1 MNKSLLIGR
10 LTRDV
15 HYSQSDGGTSV
26 ARFTLAIDR
35 YKKGGEKKTNFVPV
49 VAFGKTAENVNKY
62 LSKGSPVGVE
72 GHIETGSYEKKDGT
86 TVYTTE
92 VWASNVEFL
101 GQSKKKDEG
110 EDGYY
115 ENKYKDNQ
123 YEQQGFT
130 SVDEDDIP
138 F

>member
-15 HYSQSDGGTSV
+15 HYSQSDSGTSV

-35 YKKGGEKKTNFVPV
+35 YKKGGDKKTNFVPV
-49 VAFGKTAENVNKY
+49 VAFGKTAENVNRY
-62 LSKGSPVGVE
+62 LSKGSPVGIE
-72 GHIETGSYEKKDGT
+72 GHIETGSYEKNDGT
-86 TVYTTE
+86 KVYTTE

-110 EDGYY
+110 GYY
-115 ENKYKDNQ
+115 ENKYQDN
-123 YEQQGFT
+123 YEQQGFQA
-130 SVDEDDIP
+130 VDEADIP
-138 F
+138 FK